1 MTNVDWEVV
10 IGLEVHAQVSSKTKL
25 FSSSST
31 EFGVEHNTQVSLVDA
46 AMPGTLPIL
55 NYYSIEQAIRTGLAL
70 SAEINKSFYFDRK
83 NYFYPDLPQGYQ
95 ITQFFEPIVKNGK
108 IFINNNE
115 KEIRITRIHLEQDA
129 GKSVHEKSK
138 TYIDLNRAGIALME
152 IVSGPDLRSSAEAA
166 EFMKK
171 LRQIL
176 RYIGSCDGDME
187 KGSLRCDANVSVCP
201 KGSSTFGIRC
211 EIKNLNSIRY
221 IVQAID
227 YEIQRQ
233 IGILESGGKISQDT
247 LLFDVASGKTKVMRN
262 KENVSD
268 YRYFPEP
275 DLLPIEITQDKIDSI
290 RLSLPELPNQKKL
303 RYIEELNINEYDADV
318 ITSDKAIADYFEEL
332 IKKHDLKL
340 AITWLTVELFS
351 RLNKAGI
358 DIVSSPIKADAL
370 SELLDFIVD
379 GTISAK
385 LGKQVFD
392 IMFETGKPASLI
404 IEERELKQITD
415 KGQISEIIN
424 KIVNDNQS
432 KVQEYKNG
440 KTKLY
445 GFFVGEA
452 MKLTKGKASP
462 DIVNLVLSEKLSN
475 CTNSYCTRKG

>member
-1 MTNVDWEVV
+1 MTKENWETV

-25 FSSSST
+25 FSSSLT
-31 EFGVEHNTQVSLVDA
+31 EFGTEHNTQVSLVDA

-55 NYYSIEQAIRTGLAL
+55 NYFCIEQAICTGFAL
-70 SAEINKSFYFDRK
+70 SAEINKCSYFDRK

-108 IFINNNE
+108 VFINNNE
-115 KEIRITRIHLEQDA
+115 KEIRIARIHLEQDA
-129 GKSVHEKSK
+129 GKSIHEESK
-138 TYIDLNRAGIALME
+138 TYVDLNRAGVALME
-152 IVSGPDLRSSAEAA
+152 IVSEPDLRSSAEAA

-187 KGSLRCDANVSVCP
+187 KGSLRCDANVSVRP
-201 KGSSTFGIRC
+201 KGSSTFGTRC

-227 YEIQRQ
+227 YEAQRQ
-233 IGILESGGKISQDT
+233 IKILESGGEISQDT
-247 LLFDVASGKTKVMRN
+247 LLFDVTLGKTKVMRS
-262 KENVSD
+262 KEDSSD

-275 DLLPIEITQDKIDSI
+275 DLLPVEISQDKIDSI
-290 RLSLPELPNQKKL
+290 KSSLPELPDQKKL
-303 RYIEELNINEYDADV
+303 RYIEELGINEYDADV
-318 ITSDKAIADYFEEL
+318 ITSDKEIADYFEKL
-332 IKKHDLKL
+332 AKKHDSKI
-340 AITWLTVELFS
+340 AVTWLTVELFG
-351 RLNKAGI
+351 RLNKTNI

-404 IEERELKQITD
+404 IEEQNLKQITD
-415 KGQISEIIN
+415 TCQISEVIDKII
-424 KIVNDNQS
+424 NDNQD
-432 KVQEYKNG
+432 KVQEYKGG
-440 KTKLY
+440 KTRLY
-445 GFFVGEA
+445 RFFVGEV
-452 MKLTKGKASP
+452 MKSTKGKASP
-462 DIVNLVLSEKLSN
+462 DVVNLVLSEKLKLSA
-475 CTNSYCTRKG
+475 

>member
-1 MTNVDWEVV
+1 MTKENWETV

-25 FSSSST
+25 FSSSLT
-31 EFGVEHNTQVSLVDA
+31 EFGTEHNTQVSLVDA

-55 NYYSIEQAIRTGLAL
+55 NYFCIEQAICTGFAL
-70 SAEINKSFYFDRK
+70 SAEINKCSYFDRK

-108 IFINNNE
+108 VFINNNE
-115 KEIRITRIHLEQDA
+115 KEIRIARIHLEQDA
-129 GKSVHEKSK
+129 GKSIHEESK
-138 TYIDLNRAGIALME
+138 TYVDLNRAGVALME
-152 IVSGPDLRSSAEAA
+152 IVSEPDLRSSAEAA

-187 KGSLRCDANVSVCP
+187 KGSLRCDANVSVRP
-201 KGSSTFGIRC
+201 KGSSTFGTRC

-227 YEIQRQ
+227 YEAQRQ
-233 IGILESGGKISQDT
+233 IKILESGGEISQDT
-247 LLFDVASGKTKVMRN
+247 LLFDVTLGKTKVMRS
-262 KENVSD
+262 KEDLSD

-275 DLLPIEITQDKIDSI
+275 DLLPVEISQDKIDSI
-290 RLSLPELPNQKKL
+290 KSSLPELPDQKKL
-303 RYIEELNINEYDADV
+303 RYIEELGINEYDADV
-318 ITSDKAIADYFEEL
+318 ITSDKEIADYFEKL
-332 IKKHDLKL
+332 AKKHDSKI
-340 AITWLTVELFS
+340 AVTWLTVELFG
-351 RLNKAGI
+351 RLNKTNI

-404 IEERELKQITD
+404 IEEQNLKQITD
-415 KGQISEIIN
+415 TCQISEVIDKII
-424 KIVNDNQS
+424 NDNQD
-432 KVQEYKNG
+432 KVQEYKDG
-440 KTKLY
+440 KTRLY
-445 GFFVGEA
+445 GFFVGEV
-452 MKLTKGKASP
+452 MKSTKGKASP
-462 DIVNLVLSEKLSN
+462 DVVNLVLSEKLN
-475 CTNSYCTRKG
+475 

>member
-1 MTNVDWEVV
+1 MIKRGWEVV

-31 EFGVEHNTQVSLVDA
+31 EFGAEHNTQVSLVDA

-55 NYYSIEQAIRTGLAL
+55 NYHSIEQAIRTGLAL
-70 SAEINKSFYFDRK
+70 SAEINKSSYFDRK

-129 GKSVHEKSK
+129 GKSIHKKSK
-138 TYIDLNRAGIALME
+138 TYIDLNRAGVALME

-171 LRQIL
+171 LRQVL

-201 KGSSTFGIRC
+201 KGSNTFGTRC

-233 IGILESGGKISQDT
+233 IGILESGGEISQDT
-247 LLFDVASGKTKVMRN
+247 LLFDVASGKTKVMRS

-290 RLSLPELPNQKKL
+290 RSFLPELPDQKKL
-303 RYIEELNINEYDADV
+303 RYIGELGINEYDADV
-318 ITSDKAIADYFEEL
+318 ITSDKAIANYFEEL
-332 IKKHDLKL
+332 IKKHDSKL
-340 AITWLTVELFS
+340 AVTWLTVELFG

-358 DIVSSPIKADAL
+358 DITSSPIKADAL

-379 GTISAK
+379 ETISAK
-385 LGKQVFD
+385 LGKQIFD

-404 IEERELKQITD
+404 IKEQDLKQITD

-424 KIVNDNQS
+424 KIFNDNRG
-432 KVQEYKNG
+432 KVQEYKSG

-462 DIVNLVLSEKLSN
+462 DVVNLVLSEKLSDYAN
-475 CTNSYCTRKG
+475 SHCTGNE

>member
-1 MTNVDWEVV
+1 MAKEDWEAV
-10 IGLEVHAQVSSKTKL
+10 IGLEVHAQVSSKAKL
-25 FSSSST
+25 FSSSPT

-55 NYYSIEQAIRTGLAL
+55 NYYCIEQAIRTGLAL
-70 SAEINKSFYFDRK
+70 SAEINKSSYFDRK

-95 ITQFFEPIVKNGK
+95 ITQFFEPIVKNGRV
-108 IFINNNE
+108 FINNNT
-115 KEIRITRIHLEQDA
+115 KEIRIARIHLEQDA
-129 GKSVHEKSK
+129 GKSIHEDSK
-138 TYIDLNRAGIALME
+138 TYVDLNRAGVTLME
-152 IVSGPDLRSSAEAA
+152 IVTEPDLRSSAEAA

-187 KGSLRCDANVSVCP
+187 KGSLRCDANVSVRP
-201 KGSSTFGIRC
+201 KGSSGFGTRC

-221 IVQAID
+221 ITQAID
-227 YEIQRQ
+227 YEIPRQ
-233 IGILESGGKISQDT
+233 IEILESGGEISQDT
-247 LLFDVASGKTKVMRN
+247 LLFDVALGKTKVMRN
-262 KENVSD
+262 KEDASD

-275 DLLPIEITQDKIDSI
+275 DLLPVEINQDKIDSI
-290 RLSLPELPNQKKL
+290 KSSLPELPDQKKL
-303 RYIEELNINEYDADV
+303 RYIEDLGISEYDADV

-332 IKKHDLKL
+332 IKKHDSKL
-340 AITWLTVELFS
+340 AVTWLTVELFG

-358 DIVSSPIKADAL
+358 DIASSPIRAHAL

-392 IMFETGKPASLI
+392 IMFETGKSAPLI
-404 IEERELKQITD
+404 IEEQDLRQVTD
-415 KGQISEIIN
+415 KDQISGIID
-424 KIVNDNQS
+424 KIVNNNQD

-445 GFFVGEA
+445 GFFVGEV
-452 MKLTKGKASP
+452 MRSTKGKASP
-462 DIVNLVLSEKLSN
+462 DVVNSILSEKLS
-475 CTNSYCTRKG
+475 S

>member
-1 MTNVDWEVV
+1 MTKENWEAV

-25 FSSSST
+25 FSSAPT
-31 EFGVEHNTQVSLVDA
+31 EFGAEHNTQVSLVDA

-70 SAEINKSFYFDRK
+70 SAEINKCSYFDRK

-95 ITQFFEPIVKNGK
+95 ITQFFEPIVRNGRV
-108 IFINNNE
+108 FINNNE
-115 KEIRITRIHLEQDA
+115 KEIRIARIHLEQDA
-129 GKSVHEKSK
+129 GKSVHEESK
-138 TYIDLNRAGIALME
+138 TYVDLNRAGVALME
-152 IVSGPDLRSSAEAA
+152 IVSKPDLRSSAEAA

-187 KGSLRCDANVSVCP
+187 KGSLRCDANVSVRP
-201 KGSSTFGIRC
+201 KGSNTFGTRC

-221 IVQAID
+221 ITQAID

-233 IGILESGGKISQDT
+233 IEILESGGEISQDT
-247 LLFDVASGKTKVMRN
+247 LLFDVALGKTKVMRN
-262 KENVSD
+262 KEDASD

-275 DLLPIEITQDKIDSI
+275 DLLPVEVSQDKIDLIKS
-290 RLSLPELPNQKKL
+290 SLPELPDQKKL
-303 RYIEELNINEYDADV
+303 RYIKELGINEYDAEV

-332 IKKHDLKL
+332 IKKHDSKL
-340 AITWLTVELFS
+340 AVTWLTVELFG

-358 DIVSSPIKADAL
+358 DIVSSPIKANAL
-370 SELLDFIVD
+370 SELLDFIID

-392 IMFETGKPASLI
+392 IMFETGKSASLI
-404 IEERELKQITD
+404 IEEQDLKQITD
-415 KGQISEIIN
+415 KGQISEVIDKII
-424 KIVNDNQS
+424 NDNQD
-432 KVQEYKNG
+432 KVQEYKSG

-445 GFFVGEA
+445 GFFVGEV

-462 DIVNLVLSEKLSN
+462 DVVNLILGEKLRL
-475 CTNSYCTRKG
+475 NS

>member
-1 MTNVDWEVV
+1 MTKENWETV

-25 FSSSST
+25 FSSSLT
-31 EFGVEHNTQVSLVDA
+31 EFGTEHNTQVSLVDA

-55 NYYSIEQAIRTGLAL
+55 NYFCIEQAICTGLAL
-70 SAEINKSFYFDRK
+70 SAEINKFSYFDRK

-108 IFINNNE
+108 VFINNNG
-115 KEIRITRIHLEQDA
+115 KEIRIARIHLEQDA
-129 GKSVHEKSK
+129 GKSIHEESK
-138 TYIDLNRAGIALME
+138 TYVDLNRAGVALME
-152 IVSGPDLRSSAEAA
+152 IVSEPDLRSSAEAA

-187 KGSLRCDANVSVCP
+187 KGSLRCDANVSVRP
-201 KGSSTFGIRC
+201 KGSSVFGTRC

-227 YEIQRQ
+227 YEAQRQ
-233 IGILESGGKISQDT
+233 IKILESGGEISQDT
-247 LLFDVASGKTKVMRN
+247 LLFDVTLGKTKVMRS
-262 KENVSD
+262 KEDSSD

-275 DLLPIEITQDKIDSI
+275 DLLPVEISQDKIDSI
-290 RLSLPELPNQKKL
+290 KSSLPELPDQKKL
-303 RYIEELNINEYDADV
+303 RYIKELGINEYDADV
-318 ITSDKAIADYFEEL
+318 ITSDKEIADYFEKL
-332 IKKHDLKL
+332 AKKHDSKI
-340 AITWLTVELFS
+340 AVTWLTVELFG
-351 RLNKAGI
+351 RLNKTNI

-404 IEERELKQITD
+404 IEEQNLKQITD
-415 KGQISEIIN
+415 TCQISEVIDKII
-424 KIVNDNQS
+424 NDNQD
-432 KVQEYKNG
+432 KVQEYKGG
-440 KTKLY
+440 KTRLY
-445 GFFVGEA
+445 GFFVGEV
-452 MKLTKGKASP
+452 MKSTKGKASP
-462 DIVNLVLSEKLSN
+462 DVVNLVLSEKLKLSA
-475 CTNSYCTRKG
+475 